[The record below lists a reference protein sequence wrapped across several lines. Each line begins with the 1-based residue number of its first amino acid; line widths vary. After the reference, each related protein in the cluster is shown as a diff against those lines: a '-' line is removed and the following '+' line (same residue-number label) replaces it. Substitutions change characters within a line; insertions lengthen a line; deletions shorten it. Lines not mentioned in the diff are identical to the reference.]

1 MTQKPKERNSMN
13 VYDQAH
19 QLKAAIKESEEY
31 KRFSDARARMEE
43 NPELAA
49 MLKDYQSRQMA
60 VQARQLMGED
70 ITQEMLAQVQSLYQ
84 IMMTDPVAAEYL
96 QCEMRFA
103 VMIQDVYQI
112 LGEVIGLGR

>member
-1 MTQKPKERNSMN
+1 MN

-31 KRFSDARARMEE
+31 RRYAAARARMEE
-43 NPELAA
+43 NEELAA
-49 MLKDYQSRQMA
+49 MLRDYQARQMG
-60 VQARQLMGED
+60 VQAKQLMGED
-70 ITQEMLAQVQSLYQ
+70 VTQEMLAQVQSLYQ
-84 IMMTDPVAAEYL
+84 IMMKDPVAAEYL

-112 LGEVIGLGR
+112 LGEVIGIGR